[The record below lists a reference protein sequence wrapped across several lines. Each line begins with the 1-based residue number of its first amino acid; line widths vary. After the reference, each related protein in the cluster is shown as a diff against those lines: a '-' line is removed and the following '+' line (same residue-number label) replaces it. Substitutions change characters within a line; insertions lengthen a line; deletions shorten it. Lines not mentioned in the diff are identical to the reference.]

1 MADQNLASN
10 PFAAL
15 FPSLSDAQQFTANY
29 KAELQQSGMK
39 YSGPQWPL
47 QYKICTDTFTL

>member
-29 KAELQQSGMK
+29 KAQLQQSGIK
-39 YSGPQWPL
+39 YPWTTMV
-47 QYKICTDTFTL
+47 ITE